1 MKAALSC
8 RSCLLQCPAVSL
20 YTGVFLQSSLS
31 SRGRGGTKGYS
42 GGEGWRENCRWSL
55 KNNFLLPSLILV
67 ANYWIFSPLVPP
79 PLPHLLLIMLII
91 TPFTT
96 DFCQVG
102 DCCVLS
108 VNLFQIQLIQH
119 IIGNFLTIFLLIFF
133 SLHYFIFFFLLCKMQ
148 YLQLRMEYQLPT
160 VEWNNSARPPVL
172 YIKYPGGNINCLSNL
187 KVTLVS
193 VLSSPNS
200 IFYIIIPI
208 SIIFRFSWC
217 FFLLNGSVPG

>member
-8 RSCLLQCPAVSL
+8 RSCLLQCPAACL
-20 YTGVFLQSSLS
+20 YTRAFLQSSLS
-31 SRGRGGTKGYS
+31 SLQRGGTKGYS
-42 GGEGWRENCRWSL
+42 GREGWRENCKMEFEQELFVTWPNL
-55 KNNFLLPSLILV
+55 DF
-67 ANYWIFSPLVPP
+67 PLVLVFFFP
-79 PLPHLLLIMLII
+79 PHLLLIMLII

-102 DCCVLS
+102 DCCVVS

-133 SLHYFIFFFLLCKMQ
+133 SLYFFIFFFPLWKMQ
-148 YLQLRMEYQLPT
+148 YLQLSAQYQLTT

-172 YIKYPGGNINCLSNL
+172 YIKYPGANINCLSNL

-208 SIIFRFSWC
+208 SIIFRFSWS